1 VKSKLTS
8 AQFLKEKQKDILE
21 TWKKNIR
28 ASAGRTFELMTA
40 AQFDQETQSFLA
52 ELVKAISSENYEDIT
67 RPEYENL
74 LTMLRR
80 ISSSRAEQ
88 GFTPTESAVFIMSLK
103 EAINT
108 CLGQEIKDPKR
119 LAAEVLVMGNL
130 TDKLALHTFETFVAS
145 REKIMKEQ
153 AMALEFSNPMI
164 MVWDNLIA
172 FPLQGILDTH
182 RMAKF
187 TTEMLDAI
195 TRHQARVVIVD
206 LTAIATMDTA
216 TCNRLIQAINAA
228 RLMGSEA
235 IITGISPSVASSIV
249 KLGVDLEART
259 LRELREGIQYAFR
272 VLKLKVVKEV
282 S

>member
-1 VKSKLTS
+1 MKSKLTS

-40 AQFDQETQSFLA
+40 AQFDQEIQSFLA

>member
-1 VKSKLTS
+1 MKSKLTS

-21 TWKKNIR
+21 TWKKSIR

-40 AQFDQETQSFLA
+40 AQFDQETQSFVA

-74 LTMLRR
+74 LTMLGG
-80 ISSSRAEQ
+80 ISASRAEQ

-103 EAINT
+103 EAIIT
-108 CLGQEIKDPKR
+108 CLAQEIKDPKR

-145 REKIMKEQ
+145 REKMMKEQ
-153 AMALEFSNPMI
+153 AMALEFTNPMI

-172 FPLQGILDTH
+172 FPLQGVLDTH

-187 TTEMLDAI
+187 TMEMLDAI
-195 TRHQARVVIVD
+195 TTHQARVVIVD

-216 TCNRLIQAINAA
+216 TCNHLIQSIKAA
-228 RLMGSEA
+228 QLMGSEA
-235 IITGISPSVASSIV
+235 IITGISPSVASIIV

-272 VLKLKVVKEV
+272 VLKLNVVEEV

>member
-74 LTMLRR
+74 LTMLHG
-80 ISSSRAEQ
+80 ISCSRAEQ

>member
-1 VKSKLTS
+1 MKSKLTS

>member
-1 VKSKLTS
+1 MRSKLTS
-8 AQFLKEKQKDILE
+8 SQFLKEEQRNLLE

-28 ASAGRTFELMTA
+28 ASAGRTFELMPA

-52 ELVKAISSENYEDIT
+52 EFVKAISSENYEDIT
-67 RPEYENL
+67 QPEYKNL
-74 LTMLRR
+74 LTMLRG

-88 GFTPTESAVFIMSLK
+88 GFTPSETALFIMGFK
-103 EAINT
+103 EAVNT
-108 CLGQEIKDPKR
+108 HIGRRFEDPKR
-119 LAAEVLVMGNL
+119 LATEVLVMGSL
-130 TDKLALHTFETFVAS
+130 IDKLALYTFETFVES
-145 REKIMKEQ
+145 REKMMKEQ
-153 AMALEFSNPMI
+153 AVALEFSNPMI
-164 MVWDNLIA
+164 MVWNNLIA

-195 TRHQARVVIVD
+195 TRHQARVVIID
-206 LTAIATMDTA
+206 LTAIPAMDTA
-216 TCNRLIQAINAA
+216 TCHRLIQAIKAA
-228 RLMGSEA
+228 QLMGSEA
-235 IITGISPSVASSIV
+235 IITGISPPVASIIV

-272 VLKLKVVKEV
+272 VLKLNVVEEA